1 VIARQQSCSRLCR
14 ETLSTKYRNIFQSWV
29 DPSGRPAPYKTFSKL
44 MLEVLREFDS
54 DEDVQADVMWAFICT
69 LRNGNIAWVHPA
81 GSRKHAQLLPHGK
94 GSGSEMETSIADLIQ
109 ELFDIQ
115 DLNGNGKLE
124 ESEVIQLNKKIA
136 QLHYG
141 QHADLEA
148 VAVKFTAVFRE
159 GLNPSGMGV
168 PFSTFQMYM
177 QRVLDENDPDP
188 YAQFFVIEQLV
199 LEARSARECFDYE
212 SLACDGDEQ
221 YRILFRGDQLHEEA
235 SESPSTGGEGQDSSA
250 STKSY
255 SFIENE
261 STGCLACESSE
272 CSCTAGQDGTAEQLA
287 QHVLSTSTDLEESFS
302 SEVPRFG
309 AKRSVSRES
318 SLTDETKLFR

>member
-1 VIARQQSCSRLCR
+1 MKELFRLHGILDEAELFQALRVIARQQSCSRLCR

-94 GSGSEMETSIADLIQ
+94 GSGSEMETPIADLIQ

-159 GLNPSGMGV
+159 GLNTSGGPVSRQSALAQLGRMV
-168 PFSTFQMYM
+168 LLSSLHNMFFPHLQTWRRAFRRRFPVSV
-177 QRVLDENDPDP
+177 QR
-188 YAQFFVIEQLV
+188 
-199 LEARSARECFDYE
+199 
-212 SLACDGDEQ
+212 GQ
-221 YRILFRGDQLHEEA
+221 YRGRVRSQTKQSCFVRRRCFAMSVKGSSIHWQQQYA
-235 SESPSTGGEGQDSSA
+235 AASA
-250 STKSY
+250 S
-255 SFIENE
+255 
-261 STGCLACESSE
+261 GSSR
-272 CSCTAGQDGTAEQLA
+272 CG
-287 QHVLSTSTDLEESFS
+287 S
-302 SEVPRFG
+302 SI
-309 AKRSVSRES
+309 A
-318 SLTDETKLFR
+318 L